1 MNKLIAHIV
10 KILSG
15 VDIAHLQDEIDALHT
30 KNIQLTY
37 DVKDAQVE
45 ISYRRTQWAETN
57 EALEKAKAE
66 IAELQAT
73 IARLKKTP
81 EGKQGDLF
89 STQTDNEA
97 AAEHP
102 SAAEEPQEEAV
113 AEQPSAAE
121 ELQEEAAEQSVAA
134 EEPQEETAAE
144 QPSAAEPPQEE
155 AAEQSVAAEEPQEE
169 AVAEQPSAAEPPQEE
184 AAEQSVAAE
193 EPQEEAVAEPLPPE
207 SGTEATQE
215 KDLTQQITHLK
226 NTAPY
231 IRITL
236 QGTHTQ
242 LIFEAKSVC
251 MKTGLFEQGVE
262 GHEIIED
269 KTRFITLEEIDY
281 AEPMDSPFAGE
292 AVECNLTTGGN
303 GTQIVET
310 LVTAVCG
317 YHPIRIAYREKNGRT
332 AEHNLRHICF
342 KPIDNENIRL
352 PHKALF
358 ADMMDGNI
366 NATQLMAHSER
377 NKDIRTFDVSNIH
390 NIQVFDA
397 YVTDETG
404 VHTQIQ
410 GLYDALVAGQPDMA
424 DTIYRNMPEPLRREP
439 DTIRRRAHCMVVE
452 GNDEQAL
459 TLYRSIPPGTETGNG
474 QTWQELVVAEI
485 NELTTHGVAPERFNE
500 IKNTLIHA
508 HT

>member
-102 SAAEEPQEEAV
+102 SAAE
-113 AEQPSAAE
+113 
-121 ELQEEAAEQSVAA
+121 
-134 EEPQEETAAE
+134 
-144 QPSAAEPPQEE
+144 PPQEE

-169 AVAEQPSAAEPPQEE
+169 PE
-184 AAEQSVAAE
+184 
-193 EPQEEAVAEPLPPE
+193 AEPLPPE
-207 SGTEATQE
+207 SGTEAAQE

-439 DTIRRRAHCMVVE
+439 DAIRRRAHCMVVE